1 MLMGLLCLVI
11 LRLNHVFDIV
21 GFQPMLPEVRTLVEK
36 QSLYDFQL
44 RNSDN
49 YPPHLY
55 HIPKKDEVA
64 VTTIFDK
71 AAFATTALIL
81 YGVWTHW
88 TTPDPIYKVKN
99 IDEII
104 AKDRK
109 FRSEGR
115 ELFADPNIGDRD
127 DWFSDEV
134 FAQQQFTGV
143 NPVSITIA
151 APESL
156 WVTNF
161 KAAATVQ
168 KRDDVVALIDSP
180 DSSLYVADYSYFR
193 KAVGALPEA
202 ELSSGLDDPD
212 NIRYGCSPVGLFN
225 LTPEGKLHPVG
236 IIIDY
241 KASMESSV
249 TIFNKWLT
257 PGGNTIE
264 EQKEDWP
271 WRYAKTAL
279 SSADWLHHEAKV
291 HLTDTHLVEEVI
303 IVATH
308 RSFQEVGPIYNL
320 LEPHWERTLSL
331 NKAARDTLVPS
342 VVTKIAGVRSKD
354 VYTYIGYVFENF
366 DFVGGYI
373 PNDLE
378 ARGFPLDKLDDPKG
392 KFHNYAYAR
401 NMKLMWEVLR
411 TFVAS
416 YLSAFHEYDTDEQIA
431 KDPEIAYWCSEIS
444 GPLRGNLKLF
454 PTIKTRDQLID
465 ALTMCIHIASP
476 QHTAINYLQRYY
488 MSLVINKPPAFCKP
502 LPDTLITLKGYGEK
516 QLFDALPVRSE
527 RAQEY
532 MLASHL
538 PWLLSYQV
546 ASEQNLINYAITL
559 ANFSTGKVQEAAK
572 KLESDLNS
580 LKKQFDDHNTQLDDQ
595 NLDYS
600 VMDPELTAV
609 SILI

>member
-1 MLMGLLCLVI
+1 MAIAHCDA
-11 LRLNHVFDIV
+11 RLNHVFDIV
-21 GFQPMLPEVRTLVEK
+21 GFQPMLPEARTLKEK
-36 QSLYDFQL
+36 QELYDFQL

-49 YPPHLY
+49 YPPHLE
-55 HIPKKDEVA
+55 HIPTKDEVDA
-64 VTTIFDK
+64 KVIFNK
-71 AAFATTALIL
+71 AAYRTTALIL
-81 YGVWTHW
+81 LGIWTHW

-104 AKDRK
+104 EKDRK
-109 FRSEGR
+109 FRSQGW
-115 ELFADPNIGDRD
+115 ELFADTNIGDRD

-156 WVTNF
+156 WVINF
-161 KAAATVQ
+161 KAAATTQ
-168 KRDDVVALIDSP
+168 KRDDVLALIDSP

-193 KAVGALPEA
+193 KAIGALPEA

-241 KASMESSV
+241 KASMENSV
-249 TIFNKWLT
+249 TIFNRSLT
-257 PGGNTIE
+257 PGGRTTK

-308 RSFQEVGPIYNL
+308 RAFQEVGAIYNL

-342 VVTKIAGVRSKD
+342 VITKIAGVRSKD
-354 VYTYIGYVFENF
+354 VYTYIRYVFENF

-401 NMKLMWEVLR
+401 NMKLMWMKLR
-411 TFVAS
+411 KFVCN
-416 YLSAFHEYDTDEQIA
+416 YMSAFPEYDTNEKIA
-431 KDPEIAYWCSEIS
+431 QDPEIAYWCSEIN
-444 GPLRGNLKLF
+444 GPLRGNLKSF
-454 PTIKTRDQLID
+454 PTIKTREQLID

-502 LPDTLITLKGYGEK
+502 LPDNLITLKGYGEL
-516 QLFDALPVRSE
+516 QLFDALPIRSE

-559 ANFSTGKVQEAAK
+559 KNLSTGKVHEAAK
-572 KLESDLNS
+572 EFEADLNL
-580 LKKQFDDHNTQLDDQ
+580 LKKQFDDHNAQLDDEK
-595 NLDYS
+595 LEYS